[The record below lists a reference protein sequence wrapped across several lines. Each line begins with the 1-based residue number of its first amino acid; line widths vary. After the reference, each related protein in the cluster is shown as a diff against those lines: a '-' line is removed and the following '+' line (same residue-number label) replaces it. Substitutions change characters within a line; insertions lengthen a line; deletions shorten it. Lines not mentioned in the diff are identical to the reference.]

1 MPRDPIPLIR
11 IGGFMDAE
19 KLYVLLYEGT
29 VTEKK
34 YLEDLSHSELF
45 NDNGLIE
52 IIPLKRPK
60 NKGSDPFSV
69 KGL

>member
-1 MPRDPIPLIR
+1 
-11 IGGFMDAE
+11 MDAE